1 MTPLRKAALVST
13 DDGRVVV
20 AFDGGWK
27 CAISIVADGIGRVVF
42 TPPDGLREPRTW
54 AIAASFP
61 SPRGGGVSGGGDGIH
76 AKLEPSPNTLTPPA
90 FAGEGL
96 RLSPAERGQ
105 NRAALF
111 PTSHGDVT
119 QYDTALTLT
128 SSNLRATITLSPFA
142 VTWHQFDGT
151 AWLACCADR
160 PSYAYAAG
168 AKSGTVTHWQA
179 RDGHDQYFGLGDKTG
194 PLNKAGRRFRTRQ
207 LDALGYNGETSD
219 PLYKHWPFFIG
230 RRADTGS
237 TYGVYYDT
245 LAECTFDFGQEF
257 DNYHDFYRASEIA
270 DGDLDYY
277 VIAGPDVSGALARY
291 MQLIGGTAMPPRW
304 SLGYANTAMA
314 LADFPDAQNK
324 IREFL
329 AFAERD
335 KFPLSSFHFGSGY
348 TSRGKQRYVFT
359 WNTDKFPDA
368 RGLLNAF
375 KAADVRTMA
384 NLKPCLLNDHP
395 AYAGIEASG
404 GFVRDSAT
412 GKPCLDQFWDGWG
425 AHLDF
430 TRDTDRRWWQEN
442 FKKQVLDFGID
453 TGWNDNN
460 EYEIWSETG
469 QSDGHGAPLPIHRSR
484 ALQALL
490 MTQAT
495 SEAQAH
501 ARPDERVYT
510 VTRAGPPGIQRYA
523 QTWSGDNTTSWHTMR
538 WNQRM
543 ALTMSLSGMFNIGH
557 DIGGFAGPVP
567 SAEMLIRWTQACCL
581 LPRMIMNSW
590 KADGSVNSPWL
601 HAEATAPIRAA
612 IGLRLHLMPYLYT
625 LMWQASTAHAPVL
638 RPTFFNFGDDAT
650 CWNDNDEMMVGG
662 DLLVAPVFAP
672 GAGERTLYLPSGAH
686 ATGWYEFWSGE
697 YFAGGQTVTVNAP
710 LGRLPLFVR
719 AGALL
724 PTTDTWNDA
733 NKTEESSRVLN
744 YYPPLPSDST
754 VETNATLFEDD
765 GLQTT
770 HTSDRF
776 SILSFSASAT
786 RENLTLRVSQ
796 SGSWPLPYDRVR
808 IQMPDP
814 FNEKRT
820 LQLQSGGVRL
830 TH

>member
-1 MTPLRKAALVST
+1 MTPLRKATVVST
-13 DDGRVVV
+13 DNGQIALALAGGWTCNVSIVSDGVGRVL
-20 AFDGGWK
+20 
-27 CAISIVADGIGRVVF
+27 F

-54 AIAASFP
+54 AIAS
-61 SPRGGGVSGGGDGIH
+61 
-76 AKLEPSPNTLTPPA
+76 TTPFTRP
-90 FAGEGL
+90 L
-96 RLSPAERGQ
+96 PQAEMGKD
-105 NRAALF
+105 RAALF
-111 PTSHGDVT
+111 AASA
-119 QYDTALTLT
+119 ALMSRTD
-128 SSNLRATITLSPFA
+128 SSISLSSAKLRAHIALEPFA
-142 VTWHQFDGT
+142 ITWEQFDAS
-151 AWLACCADR
+151 AWLACCSDR

-168 AKSGTVTHWQA
+168 AKSGTIAHWQR

-194 PLNKAGRRFRTRQ
+194 PLNKAGRRLRTRQ

-219 PLYKHWPFFIG
+219 PLYKHWPFFLG

-257 DNYHDFYRASEIA
+257 DNYHDFYRATEIA

-277 VIAGPDVSGALARY
+277 VIAGPNVGTALARY

-314 LADFPDAQNK
+314 LADFPDAQQK

-329 AFAERD
+329 ALVERD

-395 AYAGIEASG
+395 AYAEIEANG

-430 TRDTDRRWWQEN
+430 TRAADRTWWQDG
-442 FKKQVLDFGID
+442 FKTQVLDFGID
-453 TGWNDNN
+453 AGWNDNN

-469 QSDGHGAPLPIHRSR
+469 QSDGHGTPIPIHRSR
-484 ALQALL
+484 ALQAML

-495 SEAQAH
+495 SEAQAQM
-501 ARPDERVYT
+501 RPDERVYT
-510 VTRAGPPGIQRYA
+510 VTRAGSPGIQRYA

-581 LPRMIMNSW
+581 MPRMIMNSW
-590 KADGSVNSPWL
+590 KADGSVNTPWL
-601 HAEATAPIRAA
+601 HKAATAPIRAA
-612 IGLRLHLMPYLYT
+612 IGLRLHLLPYLYT
-625 LMWQASTAHAPVL
+625 LMWQASTRHQPVL
-638 RPTFFNFGDDAT
+638 RPTFFHFADDAT
-650 CWNDNDEMMVGG
+650 CWHDNDEMMVGG
-662 DLLVAPVFAP
+662 DLLVAPVFED
-672 GAGERTLYLPSGAH
+672 GARRRTLYLPHGAF
-686 ATGWYEFWSGE
+686 AEGWYDFGSGE
-697 YFAGGQTVTVNAP
+697 YFAGGQTITVDAP
-710 LGRLPLFVR
+710 LDRLPLFVR

-724 PTTDTWNDA
+724 ATTDTWSDA
-733 NKTEESSRVLN
+733 EKTEERSRALRYFPAPFSERVI
-744 YYPPLPSDST
+744 
-754 VETNATLFEDD
+754 ETHAMLFEDN

-770 HTSDRF
+770 HAADQCVIHDFHAVSTRDQ
-776 SILSFSASAT
+776 LSLHAT
-786 RENLTLRVSQ
+786 Q
-796 SGSWPLPYDRVR
+796 QGSWTLPYASIRVVL
-808 IQMPDP
+808 PET
-814 FNEKRT
+814 EKRT
-820 LQLQSGGVRL
+820 LNLQSSGVRL
-830 TH
+830 TG